1 MNFEALRDVI
11 CETLGC
17 EAESVTLEAS
27 LKEDLDCDSLAA
39 VELVMHLEEETG
51 ISIPDEDMVKF
62 KLVGDIMTYL
72 QEHQA

>member
-1 MNFEALRDVI
+1 MNFETLRDLI

-17 EAESVTLEAS
+17 EAETVTLEAS
-27 LKEDLDCDSLAA
+27 LKEDLGADSLAA

-51 ISIPDEDMVKF
+51 VSIPDEDMVKF
-62 KLVGDIMTYL
+62 KLVGDIMTYI